1 MSLPTSE
8 AKSLS
13 LSMEDVVSE
22 VVEDGG
28 VEREEEEE
36 EQPIPIPRSAPSPSL
51 GIRMSKK

>member
-13 LSMEDVVSE
+13 LNMEDVVSE

-28 VEREEEEE
+28 EEEEEEEE
-36 EQPIPIPRSAPSPSL
+36 EQPILIPRPAPSPSL